1 MTATTQFFTALA
13 GIFFVAGLAVYLFG
27 IPPELKRKLERSA
40 LKAMGEN
47 KMSYIAKDQIS
58 KIPAS
63 DQEDV
68 KQLKTGLGNAVG
80 GGMKNPLGEAAGET
94 ADTLTSPFTGR

>member
-1 MTATTQFFTALA
+1 MTAAKVFTVLA
-13 GIFFVAGLAVYLFG
+13 GIIGILSLAVYVFG
-27 IPPELKRKLERSA
+27 IPPELKRKLERKA
-40 LKAMGEN
+40 LQTMGEN
-47 KMSYIAKDQIS
+47 KASHLMKDQIS

-68 KQLKTGLGNAVG
+68 KQLKEGLGNATG
-80 GGMKNPLGEAAGET
+80 GLLRNPLGEAGGEA